1 MDALD
6 ELRKELWREDLT
18 AQRALA
24 RAINRGRGRPS
35 KSDQDSQKLSEA
47 KKKATEIKTCNK
59 LIKCACKLTKCA
71 PLFFTTQKS

>member
-47 KKKATEIKTCNK
+47 KKKAI
-59 LIKCACKLTKCA
+59 
-71 PLFFTTQKS
+71 QR